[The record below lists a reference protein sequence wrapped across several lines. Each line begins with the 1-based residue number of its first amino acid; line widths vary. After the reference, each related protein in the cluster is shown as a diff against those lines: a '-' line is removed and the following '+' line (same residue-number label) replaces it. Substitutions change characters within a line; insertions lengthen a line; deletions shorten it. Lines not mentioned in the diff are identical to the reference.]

1 MEQITIP
8 IKGMHCASCAF
19 VIQDA
24 IGKTE
29 GVESC
34 NVNFATEKASIKY
47 DKEKTTLHQ
56 LSDKIKP
63 LGYELKL
70 PTENRSSHG
79 GLHVMSDGAVME
91 GGMDHSEHLGLNQ
104 SKEEKLAELAEQ
116 KSKVNFVMPL
126 SLAVF
131 FVMMWD
137 ILSERFEQIPM
148 LPISEEIMG
157 KILFILATITLFWIG
172 KPFLNGVTRFI
183 KHRVANMD
191 TLIGIGA
198 LTAYVYSSLLVL
210 FPELIERYG
219 LPEAHY
225 FDVAIVVVGFVF
237 YGKYLEA
244 RSKLKT
250 GEAIEKLMDLQ
261 AKTAIVERD
270 GKEIEIPI
278 SQVELNDIVLVKPGG
293 KIPVDGVIVEGK
305 SSIDESMITGEPIP
319 VDKLIGDKVVGATLN
334 KHGFLKVKAT
344 KIGADT
350 LLASIIKMVEQ
361 AQGSRAPIQRVADS
375 ISSVFVPTV
384 LVMAVVTFVAWI
396 LIGNQF
402 IPMNEAVTLG
412 LLAFVGI
419 LVIAC
424 PCALGLATPTAI
436 IVGVGRGAQNGIL
449 IKNAES
455 LEKLHKINTLVVD
468 KTGTITKGKPEVSDI
483 VVAEKSTLKD
493 DKEVLALLAALEK
506 SSEHPLAIAIVEAA
520 AARSLQLA
528 KVEEF
533 EAIEGMGLSGVIGG
547 KKYYAGNVTLMNKLE
562 VDFDEEQLSLLT
574 KQGKTPVLFATDKQ
588 LLAVIAISDKIKD
601 ETTGALKQLHKLGV
615 KVVMLTGDNKNTAQY
630 IANQVGIDMVFAEV
644 LPQQK
649 ADKVKE
655 LQEQGLIVGMAG
667 DGVNDAP
674 ALAQSDVGIAMGTG
688 TDVAIESADITLL
701 GGDIAKVPRAIVL
714 SKKTMTTIKQ
724 NLFWAFI
731 YNIVGIPL
739 AAGLFYPIWGILL
752 NPAFAGLAMAMSS
765 VSVVA
770 NSLRLRF
777 VRL

>member
-1 MEQITIP
+1 MEQIIIP

-19 VIQDA
+19 IIQDA
-24 IGKTE
+24 IGNAE
-29 GVESC
+29 GVEAC
-34 NVNFATEKASIKY
+34 EVNFATEKANIKY
-47 DKEKTTLHQ
+47 DKVKTTLPQ
-56 LSDKIKP
+56 LSEKIKP

-70 PTENRSSHG
+70 NSEDHSMHG
-79 GLHVMSDGAVME
+79 GSHVMPDGTVMK

-104 SKEEKLAELAEQ
+104 SKEEKLAELAAQ
-116 KSKVNFVMPL
+116 KKKVNFVMPL

-131 FVMMWD
+131 FFMMWD
-137 ILSERFEQIPM
+137 ILAKSFEQMPMQPIPEM
-148 LPISEEIMG
+148 VMN
-157 KILFILATITLFWIG
+157 KILLVFATITLFWIG
-172 KPFLNGVTRFI
+172 KPFLEGVTRFV
-183 KHRVANMD
+183 KYRVANMD
-191 TLIGIGA
+191 TLIGIGT

-210 FPELIERYG
+210 FPELIEKFG
-219 LPEAHY
+219 LPEATY
-225 FDVAIVVVGFVF
+225 FDVAIVVVGFVY

-305 SSIDESMITGEPIP
+305 SSVDESMITGEPIP
-319 VDKLIGDKVVGATLN
+319 VDKFTGDKVVGATLN
-334 KHGFLKVKAT
+334 KQGVLKVKAT

-384 LVMAVVTFVAWI
+384 LVIAVVAFLAWVF
-396 LIGNQF
+396 IGSQF
-402 IPMNEAVTLG
+402 IPMNEAITFG
-412 LLAFVGI
+412 FLAFVGI

-483 VVAEKSTLKD
+483 VVAEMSKLKD
-493 DKEVLALLAALEK
+493 ENEVLALLAALEK
-506 SSEHPLAIAIVEAA
+506 SSEHPLAVAIVEAA
-520 AARSLQLA
+520 TARSLQLA
-528 KVEEF
+528 QVEEF
-533 EAIEGMGLSGVIGG
+533 EAIEGMGLSGVIAG

-562 VDFDEEQLSLLT
+562 VQFDEEQLSILT
-574 KQGKTPVLFATDKQ
+574 KQGKTPILFATEKQ

-601 ETTGALKQLHKLGV
+601 ETAGALKKLHRLGV

-630 IANQVGIDMVFAEV
+630 IANQVGIDMIFAEV

-649 ADKVKE
+649 ADKVRE
-655 LQEQGLIVGMAG
+655 LQDQGLIVGMAG

-701 GGDIAKVPRAIVL
+701 GGDITKVPHAISL

-752 NPAFAGLAMAMSS
+752 NPALAGLAMAMSS

-777 VRL
+777 VRI